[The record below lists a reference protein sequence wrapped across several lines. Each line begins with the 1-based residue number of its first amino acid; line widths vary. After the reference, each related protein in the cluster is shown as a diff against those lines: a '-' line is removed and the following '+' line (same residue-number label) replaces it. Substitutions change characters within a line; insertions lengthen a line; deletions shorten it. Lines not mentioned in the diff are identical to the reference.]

1 MLFLCLGPFIWREQ
15 LEKHCLYSKFKCIL
29 AHMHWT
35 TEHKSYVQFHCIFSM
50 PMEVTNGVLI
60 LQDSSTSKSKW
71 TLEFD
76 VALKKSSG
84 ARASM
89 SWTCK
94 SNKSDWLSPLD
105 LIVYLCTH
113 RKKIT
118 ESTQFAYI
126 SDLNSQSTKETCQL
140 SKIHGI
146 L

>member
-1 MLFLCLGPFIWREQ
+1 MFGAFYLKRTIRETLFI
-15 LEKHCLYSKFKCIL
+15 FKCIL

-76 VALKKSSG
+76 VALKISSG

-126 SDLNSQSTKETCQL
+126 SDLNLQSTKQTCQL